1 MSNLL
6 NSAAQ
11 SVATPLDQ
19 SIDASNSPTVSSPQ
33 GLKRLD
39 LSAIKADNSR
49 ALHKLLKTH
58 ITHDNIM
65 AHITVI
71 DLDYVYMSD
80 EAAAALSRS
89 YLMPAFLI
97 DKFGSLY
104 KKNIVA
110 VATSGKLK
118 GMKYINS
125 DANEYAH
132 ATDDGIDIVVAGKC
146 VVLDGKKTRQIHIT
160 CRPQKLVVV
169 PESVGQ

>member
-11 SVATPLDQ
+11 SVATPLD
-19 SIDASNSPTVSSPQ
+19 ASSGTSSPPTVSSSQ
-33 GLKRLD
+33 DLKHHD
-39 LSAIKADNSR
+39 LSAIKEDTSL
-49 ALHKLLKTH
+49 ALHKLLKTRV
-58 ITHDNIM
+58 TYDNIM

-71 DLDYVYMSD
+71 DLDHVYMSD

-97 DKFGSLY
+97 DKFGSHY

-125 DANEYAH
+125 KANEYAH

-146 VVLDGKKTRQIHIT
+146 VEMNGKKTRQIHIT

-169 PESVGQ
+169 PQSVGQ